1 MTLKQYLFLMSIA
14 AGLCWVAW
22 FFMVL
27 STDPNQSNM
36 LIFIFFYFSLY
47 FAILGT
53 FSVIGFLIKMKII
66 KNDEIIFRHVKKTFR
81 QSIILAT
88 LIVLALFLLQR
99 NLLTW
104 WNSILLALLFVVLEG
119 VIFTNRH
126 YKNNDYVK

>member
-1 MTLKQYLFLMSIA
+1 MTLKQYLLLMSLA
-14 AGLCWVAW
+14 ASLCWIAW
-22 FFMVL
+22 FFIML
-27 STDPNQSNM
+27 STDPTQSNT
-36 LIFIFFYFSLY
+36 LIIVFFYFSLY
-47 FAILGT
+47 LAILGT
-53 FSVIGFLIKMKII
+53 FSVIGFLIKMKVI

-81 QSIILAT
+81 QSIILAS

-99 NLLTW
+99 DLLTW